1 MRVISRH
8 PALADYVNQMAQD
21 RQFLYLL
28 PGPTGGRLENG
39 NQILIVAKDHTEG

>member
-28 PGPTGGRLENG
+28 LGATGGRLENG
-39 NQILIVAKDHTEG
+39 NQIVIVAKDHTEG